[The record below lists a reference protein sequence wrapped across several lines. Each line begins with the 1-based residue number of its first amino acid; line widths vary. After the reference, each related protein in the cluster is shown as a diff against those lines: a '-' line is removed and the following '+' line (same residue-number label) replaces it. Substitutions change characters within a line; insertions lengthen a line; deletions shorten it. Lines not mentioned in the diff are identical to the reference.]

1 MGLWWSDRR
10 SVGLF
15 WGSGCLSQLLF
26 QSSVSRP
33 LFTPLFSPTGPG
45 LSSIMENNSQ
55 SSEAPAD
62 SGPQIH
68 VNGTD
73 GPPTDPME
81 EFSRQL
87 EGIISTYGPV
97 TGTPEPP
104 SVVLGPLQAEGAE
117 EELVGDKKDATS
129 EENALKESGKE
140 ATQLMQSLN
149 KLGTPEE
156 RLQALFEKYTELLGE
171 HRAQQRLLKS
181 LEGKQAISQ
190 KETGQLQAEH
200 KRAVLACSKLEELC
214 RGLQRHNKTIKDDML
229 QRSLE
234 DEQKRQEITAQFQS
248 TLTDIQ
254 GQIAHHSD
262 HNAKLCQE
270 NSKLAEKLKEI
281 ITQYEIR
288 EESLEKI
295 FKHRDLQQKLADAKL
310 EQADVLLK
318 EAEEKHKR
326 EKEYLLTQAA
336 EWKLQARLLKEQE
349 TVMRA
354 QLILYSEKFE
364 DFQNTLAKSNDV
376 FANFKQEMD
385 KMSTKMKKLENDC
398 DSWKMRFEN
407 CNKALKDMI
416 EDRSVKNKEFE
427 MFTLKIDKLE
437 KLCRTLQEE
446 RKGLYQK
453 IKEVSQ
459 DMKGGVAEMTAD
471 EGVLEEKPNPT
482 EILATAPTPVQAPE
496 PSSDSAPVEAQT
508 STSVPKELLLPVD
521 MSRLN
526 AEQRRLEEFAA
537 CLLKPS
543 KADDSAHDTEGEK
556 EIRAPVDTQEGSKPG
571 PQADPATSSPVT
583 LASPPPPEIAHT
595 NAMEEKI
602 PENMETK
609 KGAED

>member
-1 MGLWWSDRR
+1 
-10 SVGLF
+10 
-15 WGSGCLSQLLF
+15 
-26 QSSVSRP
+26 
-33 LFTPLFSPTGPG
+33 
-45 LSSIMENNSQ
+45 MENNTQ
-55 SSEAPAD
+55 SSEVPAD

-87 EGIISTYGPV
+87 ESIISTYGPV
-97 TGTPEPP
+97 AGTRE
-104 SVVLGPLQAEGAE
+104 PLQAERAE
-117 EELVGDKKDATS
+117 EEPGCRKDGEAASAQDAGDDKQATS
-129 EENALKESGKE
+129 EENVLKESGKE

-149 KLGTPEE
+149 KLATPEE

-181 LEGKQAISQ
+181 LEGKQAITQ
-190 KETGQLQAEH
+190 KETEQLQAEH
-200 KRAVLACSKLEELC
+200 KRAILACSKLEELC
-214 RGLQRHNKTIKDDML
+214 RGLQRHNNTIKDEML
-229 QRSLE
+229 QRSLQ

-270 NSKLAEKLKEI
+270 NNKLAEKLKEI

-318 EAEEKHKR
+318 EAEEKHNR

-364 DFQNTLAKSNDV
+364 EFQNTLAKSNDV

-398 DSWKMRFEN
+398 DSWKTRFEN

-427 MFTLKIDKLE
+427 MFTLKIEKLE
-437 KLCRTLQEE
+437 KLCRVLQEE

-459 DMKGGVAEMTAD
+459 DMKGGVAEMTAE
-471 EGVLEEKPNPT
+471 EGVLEKPNPA
-482 EILATAPTPVQAPE
+482 EIVATAPAPGQAPE
-496 PSSDSAPVEAQT
+496 PSLDSAPVEAPVEAQA
-508 STSVPKELLLPVD
+508 STSVPKEILLPMD
-521 MSRLN
+521 LSRLN
-526 AEQRRLEEFAA
+526 AEQRRLEEFVA

-543 KADDSAHDTEGEK
+543 KAVESVHDTEGE
-556 EIRAPVDTQEGSKPG
+556 EESRVPVDTQGGSEGG
-571 PQADPATSSPVT
+571 PQADPVA
-583 LASPPPPEIAHT
+583 LASPAPPETTHT

-602 PENMETK
+602 PENVETNK
-609 KGAED
+609 